1 MVNWVVNDHEV
12 NLTRENCPFVRGI
25 IKLSVFR
32 GIFITN
38 TETRRQREGKEGGRE
53 GKKVGRKGGVEIGYL
68 HRLIACGVS
77 FQHVRQLRFS
87 SIIKQNLGITRYSFL
102 RKCRFRF
109 PK

>member
-1 MVNWVVNDHEV
+1 MKSASASA
-12 NLTRENCPFVRGI
+12 R
-25 IKLSVFR
+25 
-32 GIFITN
+32 IFITN
-38 TETRRQREGKEGGRE
+38 TETGRQREGKEGGRE
-53 GKKVGRKGGVEIGYL
+53 GREGGKGGREGKKAGRKGGVEIGYL

-109 PK
+109 PE